1 MKYDLWK
8 DPAKKVIEPL
18 LFSEV
23 AEKLAKEIGS
33 QGTSINKGTQ
43 LRRFF
48 DEIIRLST
56 MARTSQSEWEHILPH
71 VHMVLAKVAY
81 AKGRKLVSDE
91 FVGFM
96 KTGIE
101 QIKRKEDLQVFAN
114 LFEAFTAFYKIHGPN

>member
-1 MKYDLWK
+1 MQYLLWQ
-8 DPAKKVIEPL
+8 DPVKKVIDPTL
-18 LFSEV
+18 SSDM
-23 AEKLAKEIGS
+23 AEKLAKDIGS
-33 QGTSINKGTQ
+33 KGSNVNKGTQ

-48 DEIIRLST
+48 DEIVRLNT
-56 MARTSQSEWEHILPH
+56 MSRAAQTDWDQILPH
-71 VHMVLAKVAY
+71 VHMLLAKVAY
-81 AKGRKLVSDE
+81 AKGRKLVTDE